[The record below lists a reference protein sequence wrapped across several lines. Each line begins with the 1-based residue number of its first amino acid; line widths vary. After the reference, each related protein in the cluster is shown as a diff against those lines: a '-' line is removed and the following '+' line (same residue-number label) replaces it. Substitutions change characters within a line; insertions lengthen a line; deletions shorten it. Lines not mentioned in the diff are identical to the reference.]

1 MPVRIPDT
9 LPAAE
14 VLAGENIFVMRQ
26 SRALSQDIRPLR
38 IGILNL
44 MPTKEVTETQLLRLI
59 GNTALQVDVTLLTTA
74 SYRPTHTDA
83 GHLESFYHTFQEV
96 REEKFDGLIIT
107 GAPVEQ
113 LDFRDVLYWRE
124 LESIMAWADQ
134 HVYSTLYICWAS
146 QAGLYYHYGIDK
158 TPLPEKMFGVFQHR
172 VLDRTHPL
180 VRGFD
185 DTFYAPHSRHT
196 GVSLEEVAACDD
208 LVVLATS
215 PEAGLYLAASRDG
228 RHVYVAG
235 HCEYDVDTLEKE
247 YRRDVGRG
255 LPIRVPCNYFP
266 GDDPDRRPE
275 VRWRGHANLLFAN
288 WLNYCV
294 YQQTPYRLEEIG

>member
-26 SRALSQDIRPLR
+26 SRALRQDIRPLR

-83 GHLESFYHTFQEV
+83 GHLESFYQTFQQV

-113 LDFRDVLYWRE
+113 LDFHDVLYWRE
-124 LESIMAWADQ
+124 LERVMAWADQ

-158 TPLPEKMFGVFQHR
+158 NPLPRKMFGVFEHR

-185 DTFYAPHSRHT
+185 DTFFAPHSRHT
-196 GVSLEEVAACDD
+196 GVSLEQVAACAD
-208 LVVLATS
+208 LTVLATS
-215 PEAGLYLAASRDG
+215 PEAGLYLAATRDG
-228 RHVYVAG
+228 RHVYVSG
-235 HCEYDVDTLEKE
+235 HCEYDVDTLDKE
-247 YRRDVGRG
+247 YRRDVAKG
-255 LPIRVPCNYFP
+255 LPIQVPCNYYP
-266 GDDPDRRPE
+266 DDDPARQPE
-275 VRWRGHANLLFAN
+275 VKWRGHANLLFAN

>member
-26 SRALSQDIRPLR
+26 SRALRQDIRPLR

-83 GHLESFYHTFQEV
+83 GHLESFYQTFQQV

-113 LDFRDVLYWRE
+113 LDFHDVLYWRE
-124 LESIMAWADQ
+124 LERVMAWADQ

-158 TPLPEKMFGVFQHR
+158 NPLPRKMFGVFEHR

-185 DTFYAPHSRHT
+185 DTFFAPHSRHT
-196 GVSLEEVAACDD
+196 GVSLEQVAACGD
-208 LVVLATS
+208 LTVLATS
-215 PEAGLYLAASRDG
+215 PEAGLYLAATRDG
-228 RHVYVAG
+228 RHVYVSG
-235 HCEYDVDTLEKE
+235 HCEYDVDTLDKE
-247 YRRDVGRG
+247 YRRDVAKG
-255 LPIRVPCNYFP
+255 LPIQVPCNYYP
-266 GDDPDRRPE
+266 DDDPARQPE
-275 VRWRGHANLLFAN
+275 VKWRGHANLLFAN

>member
-1 MPVRIPDT
+1 MPVCIPDT

-26 SRALSQDIRPLR
+26 SRALRQDIRPLR

-83 GHLESFYHTFQEV
+83 GHLESFYQTFQQV

-113 LDFRDVLYWRE
+113 LDFHDVLYWRE
-124 LESIMAWADQ
+124 LQSVMAWADQ

-158 TPLPEKMFGVFQHR
+158 NPLPRKMFGVFEHR

-185 DTFYAPHSRHT
+185 DTFFAPHSRHT
-196 GVSLEEVAACDD
+196 GVSLEQVA
-208 LVVLATS
+208 
-215 PEAGLYLAASRDG
+215 R
-228 RHVYVAG
+228 
-235 HCEYDVDTLEKE
+235 
-247 YRRDVGRG
+247 
-255 LPIRVPCNYFP
+255 
-266 GDDPDRRPE
+266 
-275 VRWRGHANLLFAN
+275 
-288 WLNYCV
+288 CV
-294 YQQTPYRLEEIG
+294 